1 MKNSEYVTINGK
13 PSKIIYNK
21 SRAKEWSLEDANID
35 TLKILDEL
43 LKFKDSSL
51 KYPSGINVINAVDTI
66 SLVSNLEVSRP
77 SNHIGIIRSE
87 LEANTLLTYRTK
99 NERDTY
105 AIIKSDES
113 IKRVEVFRERLLKVI
128 ESKDVELS
136 KAYEEKRAN

>member
-1 MKNSEYVTINGK
+1 MKKSDYVTINGK

-21 SRAKEWSLEDANID
+21 SKAKEWSIEDANID

-43 LKFKDSSL
+43 LKYKDSSL
-51 KYPSGINVINAVDTI
+51 KYPSGITVINAVDTI
-66 SLVSNLEVSRP
+66 SLVSSLNISRP

-87 LEANTLLTYRTK
+87 LQANTLLTYRTK

-113 IKRVEVFRERLLKVI
+113 IKRVEVFRERLLKVV

-136 KAYEEKRAN
+136 KTYEDNRKN